1 MSSARVAPILK
12 TPEIYMISKSS
23 RAARRA
29 AALLA
34 LGVAVSPLSVQ
45 GQSLP
50 AAKELIDKYVAA
62 VGGVDAFKKY
72 KSVRVKA
79 ALDVPAQGISGSLT
93 ILSRL
98 PNETI
103 MKIEIPGIGEMKQ
116 GTNGEVAWYSNPM
129 QGSRVLSGKE
139 AESMVADG
147 PDPMNYLR
155 LSSNIATSETVEKAT
170 YDGKECYKVKH
181 TYKSGRTAIDCFS
194 TTDGLIVAT
203 VAKAPSAMGEIEQ
216 TTLLSAYKDFKG
228 MKRPTTMVIE
238 AQGQQQVLTISDVIF
253 DDVKDEEL
261 VLPPEIQA
269 QLPKKP

>member
-1 MSSARVAPILK
+1 MNS
-12 TPEIYMISKSS
+12 IST
-23 RAARRA
+23 RATRCA

-34 LGVAVSPLSVQ
+34 LGLVTAPLSAAQ

-50 AAKELIDKYVAA
+50 PAKDLITKYVAA
-62 VGGVDAFKKY
+62 VGGVDAFKNY

-79 ALDVPAQGISGSLT
+79 ALDIPAGGISGTLV

-98 PNETI
+98 PNETMMNI
-103 MKIEIPGIGEMKQ
+103 DIPGIGVMKQ

-129 QGSRVLSGKE
+129 QGSRVLSGKDAE
-139 AESMVADG
+139 AMVSDG

-155 LSSNIATSETVEKAT
+155 LSPNIASSETVEKAT

-181 TYKSGRTAIDCFS
+181 TYKTGRTVFDCFS
-194 TTDGLIVAT
+194 VADGLIVAT
-203 VAKAPSAMGEIEQ
+203 VAKAPTPVGEVEQ
-216 TTLLSAYKDFKG
+216 TTLLSAYKDFNG

-238 AQGQQQVLTISDVIF
+238 AQGQQQVLTVSEVIF
-253 DDVKDEEL
+253 DDVKDDEM

>member
-1 MSSARVAPILK
+1 MIRTSSQALRVAATFTVLG
-12 TPEIYMISKSS
+12 
-23 RAARRA
+23 
-29 AALLA
+29 AALA
-34 LGVAVSPLSVQ
+34 PLSTVQ
-45 GQSLP
+45 AQGLP
-50 AAKELIDKYVAA
+50 EAKELIAKYVSA

-72 KSVRVKA
+72 KTVRVKA
-79 ALDVPAQGISGSLT
+79 ALDMPAGGMSGTLQ

-103 MKIEIPGIGEMKQ
+103 MKIDIPGIGEMKQ

-129 QGSRVLSGKE
+129 QGSRVVSGKE
-139 AESMVADG
+139 AEAMVSEG

-155 LSSNIATSETVEKAT
+155 MSQNIASSETVEKAT

-181 TYKSGRTAIDCFS
+181 TYKTGRTTFDCFS
-194 TTDGLIVAT
+194 LTDGLIVAT
-203 VAKAPSAMGEIEQ
+203 VAKAATPMGEIEQ
-216 TTLLSAYKDFKG
+216 VTLLSAYKDFAG

-238 AQGQQQVLTISDVIF
+238 AQGQQQVLTITDVTF
-253 DDVKDEEL
+253 DDVKDDEM

>member
-1 MSSARVAPILK
+1 VPRGRCPHEQL
-12 TPEIYMISKSS
+12 EIYMITSS
-23 RAARRA
+23 ARAIRFA
-29 AALLA
+29 AALFTLGAVLA
-34 LGVAVSPLSVQ
+34 PMSAARAQ
-45 GQSLP
+45 DLP
-50 AAKELIDKYVAA
+50 PAKDLIAKYVEA
-62 VGGVDAFKKY
+62 VGGVEAFKKY

-79 ALDVPAQGISGSLT
+79 ALDIPAGGISGALT

-98 PNETI
+98 PNETMMVI
-103 MKIEIPGIGEMKQ
+103 DIPGMGQMKQ
-116 GTNGEVAWYSNPM
+116 GMSGDIAWYSNPM
-129 QGSRVLSGKE
+129 QGSRVLTGKE
-139 AESMVADG
+139 AEAMVNDG

-155 LSSNIATSETVEKAT
+155 MSSNITSSETVEKAT

-238 AQGQQQVLTISDVIF
+238 AQGQQQVLTISEVTF
-253 DDVKDEEL
+253 DDVKDSEM

>member
-1 MSSARVAPILK
+1 
-12 TPEIYMISKSS
+12 MISKSS
-23 RAARRA
+23 RAARRT
-29 AALLA
+29 AALVA
-34 LGVAVSPLSVQ
+34 LGVAISPLA
-45 GQSLP
+45 GRAQSLP

-93 ILSRL
+93 IVSRL

-103 MKIEIPGIGEMKQ
+103 MRIEIPGIGEMKQ
-116 GTNGEVAWYSNPM
+116 GTNGDVAWFSNPM

-155 LSSNIATSETVEKAT
+155 LSSNITSSETVEKAT
-170 YDGKECYKVKH
+170 YDGKECFKVKH
-181 TYKSGRTAIDCFS
+181 TYKTGRTTFDCFS
-194 TTDGLIVAT
+194 VGDGLIVAT
-203 VAKAPSAMGEIEQ
+203 VAKAPTPMGEIEQ
-216 TTLLSAYKDFKG
+216 TTLLSGYKEFNG

-238 AQGQQQVLTISDVIF
+238 AQGQQQVLTISEVTF
-253 DDVKDEEL
+253 DDVKDSEM